1 MNPGERGN
9 RGRAEGTLIAAL
21 WGATAA
27 FCLLLVAVAWPEYWR
42 YVAPEMS
49 PLAWW
54 ESVLLAFSAFTCLL
68 LAWDAW
74 VREERRTV
82 RAGWLAVAAGF
93 AFLAL
98 DERFAV
104 HERVRDRFLKPTGIR
119 LFPWAEAGDWLI
131 PLYALAGLAA
141 AWGIWR
147 LLGVRPGARRFFAAA
162 LVLAAC
168 SVALD
173 TVDIR
178 SLDATAERFLQSV
191 EEILESLAMTAF
203 LSGFLL
209 ALTSRLGRI
218 PDAEQG
224 NRRPE

>member
-93 AFLAL
+93 ALLAL

-104 HERVRDRFLKPTGIR
+104 HERIRDRFLKPTGIR
-119 LFPWAEAGDWLI
+119 LLPWMEQGDWI
-131 PLYALAGLAA
+131 IALYALMGLAA

-147 LLGVRPGARRFFAAA
+147 LLDIRPKARRFFAAA
-162 LVLAAC
+162 LVLAFC
-168 SVALD
+168 SAAMD
-173 TVDIR
+173 TVDVR
-178 SLDATAERFLQSV
+178 SLDLAKERLLQSV
-191 EEILESLAMTAF
+191 EEIVETMAMAAFFSAF
-203 LSGFLL
+203 LLV
-209 ALTSRLGRI
+209 LTTRMDNARANGGPSS
-218 PDAEQG
+218 
-224 NRRPE
+224 